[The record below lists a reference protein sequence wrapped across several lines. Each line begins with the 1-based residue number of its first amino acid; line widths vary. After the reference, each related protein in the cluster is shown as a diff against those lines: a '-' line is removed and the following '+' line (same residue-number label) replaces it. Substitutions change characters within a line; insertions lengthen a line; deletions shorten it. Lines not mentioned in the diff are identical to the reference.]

1 VSELGS
7 PPAPAALVARVKAIV
22 LNPQSEWPRIEAE
35 RSSIADVY
43 KSHVLPLAAIGP
55 VALLIGSLVF
65 GYSLL
70 GITYRPGVGEAIA
83 TAITS
88 YVMSLIGVYLLA
100 LVIDLLAPSF
110 GAVPDRTRAFKLA
123 AYGAT
128 ASWVVGI
135 FSIVPMLGILG
146 ILGLYSL
153 YLLYLGLP
161 VMMKSPADK
170 AGGYLAVVIVSAL
183 VLFLLLGFV
192 ATQVS
197 RLVAGPIPL
206 ATGTTSGSLSLPGG
220 GSLDLGDLEAKA
232 KKMERAAADIQ
243 SGKGAQAIP
252 VDTLKGLLPESLPGG
267 LNRTSVESAAA
278 GAGGIGGSQAE
289 ARYGSSENAVTLS
302 LTDLGAIGGI
312 AALGSALNIEE
323 SKETANSYEK
333 IGKVDG
339 RMTSEKF
346 DSERKSGSYGVL
358 VGDRVMVEA
367 KGNGASIET
376 FKAAVAAV
384 DLSRIESLAA
394 Q

>member
-1 VSELGS
+1 
-7 PPAPAALVARVKAIV
+7 
-22 LNPQSEWPRIEAE
+22 
-35 RSSIADVY
+35 
-43 KSHVLPLAAIGP
+43 
-55 VALLIGSLVF
+55 
-65 GYSLL
+65 
-70 GITYRPGVGEAIA
+70 
-83 TAITS
+83 
-88 YVMSLIGVYLLA
+88 
-100 LVIDLLAPSF
+100 
-110 GAVPDRTRAFKLA
+110 
-123 AYGAT
+123 
-128 ASWVVGI
+128 
-135 FSIVPMLGILG
+135 
-146 ILGLYSL
+146 
-153 YLLYLGLP
+153 
-161 VMMKSPADK
+161 MMKSPADK

-183 VLFLLLGFV
+183 ILFLLLGFV

-267 LNRTSVESAAA
+267 LNRTSLESAAA
-278 GAGGIGGSQAE
+278 GAAGIGGSQAE
-289 ARYGSSENAVTLS
+289 ARYGTSENAVTLS

-323 SKETANSYEK
+323 SKETATSYEK

-367 KGNGASIET
+367 KGNGASIDT